1 MEILIKRLRR
11 DWDLYLMFLPVI
23 IWFVLFMYRP
33 MWGLQVAFKDY
44 NLFKGI
50 EGSDWVG
57 IKNFADFIS
66 SPDFFRT
73 IKNTLLLSLYRI
85 VICFPAPVILALM
98 INEIRNGFVKK
109 TLQTVTF
116 LPYFISSVVVAGIAV
131 NFLAPSTGII
141 NIALRGLGLSEQYF
155 LVKPEY
161 FRGIFSSIVL
171 WRETGFSAIVYIA
184 ALVGIDQELYNAA
197 KVDGANR
204 WQQLT
209 KITIPS
215 ILPTIVIMFVL
226 NIGKIVK
233 QGFEMVLLIYQP
245 ATYETSDILGTYIY
259 RTGLQNQNFGMATA
273 AGLFEALV
281 ALLLVVISN
290 QLSKKLSE
298 SSLW

>member
-11 DWDLYLMFLPVI
+11 DWDLYLMFLPVV

-50 EGSDWVG
+50 EGSDWIG
-57 IKNFADFIS
+57 MKNFADFIS

-290 QLSKKLSE
+290 QLSKKMSE